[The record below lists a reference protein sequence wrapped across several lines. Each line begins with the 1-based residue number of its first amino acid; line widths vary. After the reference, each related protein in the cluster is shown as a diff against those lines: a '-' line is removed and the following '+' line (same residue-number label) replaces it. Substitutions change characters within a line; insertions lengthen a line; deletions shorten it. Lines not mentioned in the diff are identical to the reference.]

1 MDIEIVDLP
10 YKNGDF
16 PQLCKRLP
24 EGNAYSGSAFQ
35 HVSMATTI
43 GQFTHEPGNG
53 ITGRFQRTPIANLR
67 YLTIKKDFHTIIDVL
82 NIYIYN
88 NKQNAHNHR
97 CSHLHIQVAYQ
108 NIYIYTS
115 YPTYPNVQQTK
126 QSPQALIQGFS
137 TV

>member
-10 YKNGDF
+10 NKNCDF

-82 NIYIYN
+82 NIYIIT
-88 NKQNAHNHR
+88 NKM
-97 CSHLHIQVAYQ
+97 HIIIDVAIYTYKQ
-108 NIYIYTS
+108 RIRIYIYTS